1 MTESL
6 AFIGEVS
13 IAFVRLLMGKANT
26 RFTDIRDFC
35 YQAGPD
41 AFGIISLTSVLVG
54 MILAYLGAV
63 HSCSNSARRS
73 TWPTWWSSAC
83 CGKWAY

>member
-1 MTESL
+1 
-6 AFIGEVS
+6 
-13 IAFVRLLMGKANT
+13 MGKANT

-54 MILAYLGAV
+54 MILAYLGAAQLQQFGAQV
-63 HSCSNSARRS
+63 YVANLVVIGMLREMGVLMTA
-73 TWPTWWSSAC
+73 W
-83 CGKWAY
+83 